1 MSLPY
6 TALLT
11 TAMQCG
17 LSWERASR
25 MGLQQLRMVV
35 TARSESMSGG
45 SDRDDNGVRD
55 ATQADIK
62 AFIG

>member
-1 MSLPY
+1 
-6 TALLT
+6 
-11 TAMQCG
+11 
-17 LSWERASR
+17 

-45 SDRDDNGVRD
+45 SDQDDKGVRD

>member
-1 MSLPY
+1 
-6 TALLT
+6 
-11 TAMQCG
+11 MQCG

-35 TARSESMSGG
+35 TARGESMSGG
-45 SDRDDNGVRD
+45 SDREDSGVRD

>member
-1 MSLPY
+1 
-6 TALLT
+6 
-11 TAMQCG
+11 MQCG

-35 TARSESMSGG
+35 TARSESMSGWT
-45 SDRDDNGVRD
+45 DRDDSGVRD

-62 AFIG
+62 AFVG

>member
-1 MSLPY
+1 
-6 TALLT
+6 
-11 TAMQCG
+11 MQCG

-35 TARSESMSGG
+35 TARNESMSGG
-45 SDRDDNGVRD
+45 SDSDESGVRD

-62 AFIG
+62 AFVG

>member
-1 MSLPY
+1 MH
-6 TALLT
+6 
-11 TAMQCG
+11 CG

-35 TARSESMSGG
+35 TARSESVSGG
-45 SDRDDNGVRD
+45 KSDDKGVRD

-62 AFIG
+62 AFVG

>member
-1 MSLPY
+1 
-6 TALLT
+6 
-11 TAMQCG
+11 MQCG

-25 MGLQQLRMVV
+25 MGLQQLRMVI

-45 SDRDDNGVRD
+45 HDRDDNGVRD

-62 AFIG
+62 AFVG